1 MKVVSFPLPLPPAT
15 TRTRS
20 RTPCST
26 LPPPISGTRRRVSR
40 LVAAFK
46 LVSTVRQSALQLHL
60 ILIQAK

>member
-20 RTPCST
+20 RTPA
-26 LPPPISGTRRRVSR
+26 PPISGTRRRVSR